1 VGWGGRSRSGE
12 GELLK
17 EERTAQPP
25 NLPKNK
31 AHIYISTYTVS
42 QQRSRC
48 VAHFCV
54 VRMWREIKILAFL
67 CLNRAALRTRASES
81 DCSRSHSRIIRQLLQ
96 KDFFYQLKDPSKLPE
111 DCPLNPI
118 NDLYLEQEKH
128 KFQTN
133 NGNIRCQYCSKVL
146 LFDDLPTLLTL
157 CHSLSAFQE
166 FRNDFYMDRSHA
178 PFLFTAIS

>member
-1 VGWGGRSRSGE
+1 LFMKISTVHPREGERKEGWGGGGSRSGE

-17 EERTAQPP
+17 EERTSTATKS
-25 NLPKNK
+25 PKNK
-31 AHIYISTYTVS
+31 AHINLSTYTVS
-42 QQRSRC
+42 QKRSRC

-54 VRMWREIKILAFL
+54 VRMWREIKIFAFL

-96 KDFFYQLKDPSKLPE
+96 KEFFYQLKDPSKLPE

-157 CHSLSAFQE
+157 PSGVSK
-166 FRNDFYMDRSHA
+166 
-178 PFLFTAIS
+178 